1 MAEPQDWRDRI
12 VGALGAVVIVALAIG
27 AIIGV
32 LTYTVV
38 RATGLDSSGSSGSAA
53 TPPPAQ
59 QSAAPPPKRSATPSP
74 TPTPT
79 STSPTPKAPATH
91 KPAKAAKPTHHRHR
105 HHHHALRRAHALT
118 LSASP
123 RHVRAMGRVNLYGSY
138 PGHNGSR
145 LAVQRLEGGHWSG
158 FPVSVTVRGGH
169 FRTWV
174 ASGRHGVN
182 KYRVVNPATHAASGT
197 VSVFVG

>member
-1 MAEPQDWRDRI
+1 
-12 VGALGAVVIVALAIG
+12 
-27 AIIGV
+27 
-32 LTYTVV
+32 
-38 RATGLDSSGSSGSAA
+38 
-53 TPPPAQ
+53 
-59 QSAAPPPKRSATPSP
+59 
-74 TPTPT
+74 
-79 STSPTPKAPATH
+79 
-91 KPAKAAKPTHHRHR
+91 
-105 HHHHALRRAHALT
+105 
-118 LSASP
+118 
-123 RHVRAMGRVNLYGSY
+123 MGRVNLYGSY